1 MPPRPPRPG
10 SARKRS
16 PTAGGSARTRR
27 TSLLRSRSLARGYE
41 EVLPVSLRS
50 PRLGTVEKLR
60 NGLYPVAASPVVVQT
75 CSRDPL
81 QSKVTQEHQCI
92 HQHHPHTPLLLQIRT
107 TPLGTTL
114 TLATR
119 WPPCFLLNQGDKVG
133 WEKLRNGLYPV
144 AASPVVVQTCSR
156 DPLQSKVTQEH
167 QCIHQHHPHTPLL
180 LQIRTT
186 PLGTTLTLATRWPP
200 CFLLNQGDKVGFL
213 SYILYGDFSHTFC
226 MGLYLLFAKKWSQLR
241 HGKSTDC

>member
-1 MPPRPPRPG
+1 M
-10 SARKRS
+10 SE
-16 PTAGGSARTRR
+16 T
-27 TSLLRSRSLARGYE
+27 
-41 EVLPVSLRS
+41 
-50 PRLGTVEKLR
+50 
-60 NGLYPVAASPVVVQT
+60 GLCPVAASPVAVQT

-81 QSKVTQEHQCI
+81 QSKVTQEHQCN

-107 TPLGTTL
+107 TPLGTAL

-156 DPLQSKVTQEH
+156 DPLQSNMTQEH
-167 QCIHQHHPHTPLL
+167 QCNHQHHPHTPLL

-186 PLGTTLTLATRWPP
+186 PLGTTVTLATRWPP
-200 CFLLNQGDKVGFL
+200 CFLLNHDTRWGGKKSETVC
-213 SYILYGDFSHTFC
+213 TR
-226 MGLYLLFAKKWSQLR
+226 LLHPLWWCKLAAGTHYSQ
-241 HGKSTDC
+241 T